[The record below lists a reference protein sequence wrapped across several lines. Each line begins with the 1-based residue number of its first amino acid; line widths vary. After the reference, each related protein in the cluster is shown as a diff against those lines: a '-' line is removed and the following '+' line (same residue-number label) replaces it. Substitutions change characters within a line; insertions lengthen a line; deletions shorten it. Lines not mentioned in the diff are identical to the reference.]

1 MAVSA
6 ELVKTLRERSGVGI
20 MECKDAL
27 EETKGDIE
35 SAIDYLRKKGLSKA
49 VKKADRATSE
59 GLVASY
65 IHAGGK
71 IGVLVEINCET
82 DFVARTEQF
91 QSLVKDI
98 AMHIAASNPLYI
110 KRENVPL
117 EVISKEKEIY
127 IHQAKESG
135 KPDNVVQKIAE
146 GKLEKYYTEAC
157 LIEQSFVKDP
167 DITIKEFISR
177 KIAELGENIQVSR
190 FVRYQLGKQ

>member
-20 MECKDAL
+20 MDCKDAL

-71 IGVLVEINCET
+71 IGVLV
-82 DFVARTEQF
+82 
-91 QSLVKDI
+91 
-98 AMHIAASNPLYI
+98 YI

>member
-20 MECKDAL
+20 MDCKDAL

-71 IGVLVEINCET
+71 IGVLVE
-82 DFVARTEQF
+82 
-91 QSLVKDI
+91 
-98 AMHIAASNPLYI
+98 
-110 KRENVPL
+110 
-117 EVISKEKEIY
+117 
-127 IHQAKESG
+127 
-135 KPDNVVQKIAE
+135 
-146 GKLEKYYTEAC
+146 
-157 LIEQSFVKDP
+157 
-167 DITIKEFISR
+167 
-177 KIAELGENIQVSR
+177 
-190 FVRYQLGKQ
+190 